1 MRYILPCPRCQ
12 TELRI
17 PIDLGKLTVRCP
29 RCYESFLFD
38 PTTAGKH
45 GIGYFEKASQEENP
59 YRKSFLDT
67 LWENLKRN
75 IYDFRS
81 RFQNIQP
88 FAQTPG
94 KRLARNFLL
103 ILLAIGIVRTCF
115 FSPFQDLR
123 NPDPF
128 SNSDSPQEIQP
139 QEVVPEEPKNP
150 PSEEQSKPQFQ
161 I

>member
-1 MRYILPCPRCQ
+1 M
-12 TELRI
+12 
-17 PIDLGKLTVRCP
+17 GKLTVRCP

-45 GIGYFEKASQEENP
+45 GVGYFEKGSQEENP
-59 YRKSFLDT
+59 YRKNFLDT
-67 LWENLKRN
+67 LWENLKRT

-81 RFQNIQP
+81 RFQNIRP